1 VMNNSKK
8 LEQFLMGRIERKMN
22 ESNLESEVEG
32 RMKEIFN
39 KLEARIE
46 YLRQLQTDNRLM

>member
-1 VMNNSKK
+1 MNNSKK